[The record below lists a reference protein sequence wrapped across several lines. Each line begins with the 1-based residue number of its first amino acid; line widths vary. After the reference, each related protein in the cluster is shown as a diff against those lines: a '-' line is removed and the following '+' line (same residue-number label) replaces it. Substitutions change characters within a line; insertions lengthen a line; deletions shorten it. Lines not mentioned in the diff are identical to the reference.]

1 MDARLTCSDSFEQ
14 VMQSQRHTVSL
25 SQKADAG
32 RQMMLHTSYLVSR
45 PIKYWAESYT

>member
-1 MDARLTCSDSFEQ
+1 MDASLTC
-14 VMQSQRHTVSL
+14 SL